1 MENNNSREII
11 NFAKHITPLPIEV
24 KQNKG
29 DDKIVFYGA
38 DNLYPNFL
46 LKLFTSCPLHSG
58 IIETKTD
65 EIVGNGLIIKGTG
78 DVFNKQ
84 INAIDGV
91 EEFTKKVIIDYLI
104 FGYYAVEV
112 IYNLLGKPIEFIHI
126 PAQNVRANRSRTMF
140 QVCDDWYANSRNVLS
155 YDRWVKGKNED
166 GKSKIFF
173 YSNYSPSLQNVYPSP
188 DYSAAIKSLETDM
201 AIREF
206 HLNNITNGFSVASL
220 ITFYGAGLP
229 PEQKRDFEK
238 KIGSAYSGANGAK
251 YIIDFQKP
259 DGKPAEVKN
268 ISAND
273 WDKAY
278 EIVRKSVE
286 QDVLSVHKVTSPLL
300 FGIKTEGQLGGNSEL
315 ETAYNIFKHRFVF
328 KKRKEIEAGL
338 NKLFSDAGFPTIE
351 FKDFSLLGNTLS
363 EATKEK
369 VYTINELRKIENL
382 EPLIDGDKLIG
393 FKTPDAVKFSIQ
405 EPKKDENI
413 YYSLTDEDF
422 EKVKD
427 LGTQS
432 TDFELIEKIS
442 EVESFS
448 DLELIENQFDD
459 DDAIIKYL
467 IGTDINGKSLSEI
480 RTDIKKELAISI
492 STNELKDKLE
502 GLTASKL
509 LNVKITGSNVESY
522 PVPKQRPNKDTVEV
536 LYSYEGPK
544 DGRNRPF
551 CSKLMDQD
559 RYYTR
564 SEIQTMTGLFGYDIF
579 KFRGGWYHNPSTGVN
594 TPYCRHKWVANK
606 VKRK

>member
-467 IGTDINGKSLSEI
+467 IGTDIKG
-480 RTDIKKELAISI
+480 
-492 STNELKDKLE
+492 
-502 GLTASKL
+502 
-509 LNVKITGSNVESY
+509 
-522 PVPKQRPNKDTVEV
+522 
-536 LYSYEGPK
+536 
-544 DGRNRPF
+544 
-551 CSKLMDQD
+551 
-559 RYYTR
+559 
-564 SEIQTMTGLFGYDIF
+564 
-579 KFRGGWYHNPSTGVN
+579 
-594 TPYCRHKWVANK
+594 
-606 VKRK
+606 